1 MCKNLFCFSETSH
14 AEFYFQ
20 NKTSHFQVLSVIA
33 VSQKYNYTPLSCL
46 LPAHPLLH
54 FQAMHSCVMTDLDFE
69 EFCLQIYDKYT
80 QCDVDTCLIREM
92 LKGQISFVNIVPG
105 PAKVPP
111 IKMSS
116 VFGPRGKQSAICNKI
131 LQNLWFFGPRNGME
145 ILGQKVLTGL

>member
-20 NKTSHFQVLSVIA
+20 KRLHTFKCCESLLSQLSA
-33 VSQKYNYTPLSCL
+33 ASPSFAPLPGHAQS
-46 LPAHPLLH
+46 
-54 FQAMHSCVMTDLDFE
+54 MHSCVMTDLDFKE
-69 EFCLQIYDKYT
+69 SFLQIYDKYT

-92 LKGQISFVNIVPG
+92 LKGQLSFENIVPG

-116 VFGPRGKQSAICNKI
+116 VFGPRGKQSAICKKI

-145 ILGQKVLTGL
+145 NRMEILGQKVLTGL